1 MFWLKLVKDI
11 LAIFREGQTPRQV
24 AGGFMLGSIIGLS
37 PAMTLQGVIV
47 WLIILVL
54 DVNIGAAVLALTFCS
69 LCAYLL
75 DPFFHWLGYQILV
88 NIDGLRDIWTALYGM
103 PVAPLTR
110 FNNTVVMGSFVVAL
124 VLAAPIYFGFKHL
137 VIAYRKN
144 IGARIEKTGVY
155 RALKKSSI
163 VQLYMRI
170 RDLRG

>member
-1 MFWLKLVKDI
+1 MFWLKFVKDI

-37 PAMTLQGVIV
+37 PAMTLQGIIV

-69 LCAYLL
+69 LCAYLF

-88 NIDGLRDIWTALYGM
+88 NIDGLRDFWTALYGM

-124 VLAAPIYFGFKHL
+124 VLAVPIYFGFKHL

-144 IGARIEKTGVY
+144 IGARIEKTGIY

-170 RDLRG
+170 RDLKG

>member
-1 MFWLKLVKDI
+1 MFWLKLIKDI
-11 LAIFREGQTPRQV
+11 VAIFREGQTPRQV

-37 PAMTLQGVIV
+37 PAMTLQGLVV
-47 WLIILVL
+47 WLLILVL

-88 NIDGLRDIWTALYGM
+88 NVDALREIWTTFYNL

-124 VLAAPIYFGFKHL
+124 LLAAPIYFGFKHL
-137 VIAYRKN
+137 VIAYRKT
-144 IGARIEKTGVY
+144 IGARIEKMHIY
-155 RALKKSSI
+155 KALKQSGI

-170 RDLRG
+170 RNLGE